1 MSSAIRVIASI
12 SFLCALS
19 PTVAQQ
25 TIYIDGTTGDDAW
38 SGLCAEWDGGTCGPK
53 ATIQAGIDDARRG
66 DDVVIFDGIY
76 WGAGN
81 KDLDFG
87 GKAITVRS
95 GSGDPATCVI
105 DCEGDGRGFYFH
117 NGENAGSVVQ
127 GLTIQNA
134 HTDFGSVYCY
144 GASPTLTNCIIAD
157 GIANSGAGVACSHY
171 SNPTL
176 TNCIIRDNMA
186 AYGAGVWCFQ
196 DSNPTLTNCTITGNK
211 FGDFGAG
218 LDCHDSNPTLTD
230 CIIAGNS
237 TEYGG
242 GAVHCY
248 HASPT
253 LTNCTILNNNGGEN
267 GGGLYSRYDSNPTL
281 TDCTITGNTCNNR
294 GGGIFCDDATA
305 TLTNCTLRG
314 NTADYGGGAD
324 CLSSSNPLLTNCTIT
339 GNTAT
344 YHGGGV
350 CCYESSPTL
359 TNCKIGGNAANDCGG
374 GIHCELDSNPSL
386 TNCTVVGNTA
396 ESGGG
401 VACSQYSSPTL
412 TNCILWADMPREIY
426 VDSSSPVVTYCN
438 VQSGW
443 MGIGNID
450 ADPLFCDPVGP
461 DGDPSTF
468 ADNDYRLSAN
478 SPCIDAGN
486 NGAVPA
492 DVLDLDADGDT
503 AEPQPFDLAGR
514 PRFVDDPVMPDTG
527 SGAPPIVDIGAYEY
541 MLNGDCDLDW
551 SISLDDFTCFAGC
564 MQGPAVIPQPGCGC
578 ADTDVDGDVDLAD
591 FVAFQAAFAEP

>member
-1 MSSAIRVIASI
+1 MAAEEHGMSTGIRIIASLG
-12 SFLCALS
+12 FLCTLS
-19 PTVAQQ
+19 PAIAQQ
-25 TIYIDGTTGDDAW
+25 TIYVDGTTGDDAW
-38 SGLCAEWDGGTCGPK
+38 SGLCAEWDGGACGPK
-53 ATIQAGIDDARRG
+53 ATIQAGIDTARQG
-66 DDVVIFDGIY
+66 DHVVISDGIY
-76 WGAGN
+76 SGAGN
-81 KDLDFG
+81 KDLDFA

-95 GSGDPATCVI
+95 GSGDPAACVI

-117 NGENAGSVVQ
+117 NAENAGSVVQ
-127 GLTIQNA
+127 SLTIQNA
-134 HTDFGSVYCY
+134 HTDVGTLYCY
-144 GASPTLTNCIIAD
+144 GASPTLTNCTIAD
-157 GIANSGAGVACSHY
+157 SIANSGGGVACSHN
-171 SNPTL
+171 SHPTL
-176 TNCIIRDNMA
+176 TNCIVRDNMA

-196 DSNPTLTNCTITGNK
+196 DSNPTLTNCAITGNK

-218 LDCHDSNPTLTD
+218 LDCHDSNPTLTN

-237 TEYGG
+237 TAYGG

-253 LTNCTILNNNGGEN
+253 LTNCTILNNNGGQN
-267 GGGLYSRYDSNPTL
+267 GGGLYCRYDSNPTL
-281 TDCTITGNTCNNR
+281 TGCTIIGNTCSDC

-305 TLTNCTLRG
+305 TLTNCTLTN
-314 NTADYGGGAD
+314 NTADYGGGVD
-324 CLSSSNPLLTNCTIT
+324 CLSSSNPMLTSCTIT
-339 GNTAT
+339 GNSAT
-344 YHGGGV
+344 HDGGGV
-350 CCYESSPTL
+350 RCYESSPT
-359 TNCKIGGNAANDCGG
+359 
-374 GIHCELDSNPSL
+374 L

-426 VDSSSPVVTYCN
+426 VDASSPVVTYCN
-438 VQSGW
+438 VQGGW
-443 MGIGNID
+443 LGIGNMD
-450 ADPLFCDPVGP
+450 ADPLFCDPVGAN
-461 DGDPSTF
+461 GDPSTF

-478 SPCIDAGN
+478 SPCIDSGN
-486 NGAVPA
+486 NGALPA

-514 PRFVDDPVMPDTG
+514 PRFVDDPGMPDTG

-551 SISLDDFTCFAGC
+551 SIGLDDFTCFAGC
-564 MQGPAVIPQPGCGC
+564 MQGPAVMPQPGCGC

-591 FVAFQAAFAEP
+591 FVALQAAFAGS